1 MSNMQ
6 AIGVKESL
14 PITNP
19 ESLVAFETEVP
30 HPSEDELLVQ
40 IKAFSVNPID
50 TKIRMGLRQAIK
62 RPRILGFDGVGEVVE
77 VGKAVSDYQ
86 VGDQIYYLNSK
97 IKPGS
102 NAQFQVVDPKMA
114 SHVPQSVSLSEAA
127 ALPLVSLTAYEAL
140 FERLAIPMHSK
151 TKQSI
156 LILNG
161 AGGVGSMAIQLAKI
175 AGLNVVASASRDETR
190 QWVESM
196 GADAVINHHHNLVDE
211 CELLGPA
218 AYEFDYVLDLH
229 GLDSHFDEV
238 IELLAPNGRLC
249 TVGDGQLTVDS
260 EDFKS
265 KSLSLSFES
274 VFTKSFYKTQNL
286 NSQHQALHQI
296 AQWIDNKELKSPLT
310 QTLTG
315 LTVENIQ
322 QAHAVLETRQ
332 MIGKLVIEL

>member
-1 MSNMQ
+1 MK
-6 AIGVKESL
+6 AIGVQESL

-19 ESLVAFETEVP
+19 DSLVSFETAIKKP
-30 HPSEDELLVQ
+30 AEDDILVKV
-40 IKAFSVNPID
+40 KAFSVNPID
-50 TKIRMGLRQAIK
+50 TKIRMSLRQRIT
-62 RPRILGFDGVGEVVE
+62 RPRILGFDGVGEVVA
-77 VGKAVSDYQ
+77 VGENVQDYQ
-86 VGDQIYYLNSK
+86 IGETIFYLNSK

-102 NAQFQVVDPKMA
+102 NAEYQLVNPTMA
-114 SHVPQSVSLSEAA
+114 AKVPQSCSLAGAA
-127 ALPLVSLTAYEAL
+127 TLPLVSLTAYEAL
-140 FERLAIPMHSK
+140 FERLAIPFESK
-151 TKQSI
+151 TQQSI

-161 AGGVGSMAIQLAKI
+161 AGGVGSMAIQLAKL
-175 AGLNVVASASRDETR
+175 AGLNVVASASREETR

-229 GLDSHFDEV
+229 GLDTHFDEIV
-238 IELLAPNGRLC
+238 ELLAPNGRLC
-249 TVGDGQLTVDS
+249 TVGDGQLTLDS

-286 NSQHQALHQI
+286 NSQHTALTQI
-296 AQWIDNKELKSPLT
+296 AEWIDNNQLKAPLT
-310 QTLTG
+310 ETFKG
-315 LTVENIQ
+315 LTVENLQ
-322 QAHAVLETRQ
+322 KAHAVLETKQ